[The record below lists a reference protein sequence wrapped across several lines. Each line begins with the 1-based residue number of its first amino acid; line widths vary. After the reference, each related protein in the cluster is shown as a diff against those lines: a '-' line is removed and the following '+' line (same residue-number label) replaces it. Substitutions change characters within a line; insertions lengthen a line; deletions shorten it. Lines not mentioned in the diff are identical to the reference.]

1 MAGWLVFHLAT
12 WRGGGHEAP
21 VSESGL
27 CVPMI
32 DNSAK
37 AIRNPLA
44 DHRPPAEGRSWG
56 RRSVSPCRVPAGA
69 GFWYPEK
76 VRSSVSIALFFL
88 LSGLFLSLLLGAIE
102 HSRKLLAVAGGCL
115 VAVVLI
121 IVLLTPVQLP
131 NLGWWNHDDEQ
142 GTEAATGSTTTTTVP
157 PGSATTSTVA
167 STLTTV
173 GVSIFI
179 PRFTVPTFDSTATT
193 GVPID
198 GRY

>member
-1 MAGWLVFHLAT
+1 M
-12 WRGGGHEAP
+12 
-21 VSESGL
+21 
-27 CVPMI
+27 
-32 DNSAK
+32 
-37 AIRNPLA
+37 
-44 DHRPPAEGRSWG
+44 
-56 RRSVSPCRVPAGA
+56 
-69 GFWYPEK
+69 
-76 VRSSVSIALFFL
+76 RSSVSIALFLL

-131 NLGWWNHDDEQ
+131 NLGWWNHDNEQ

-179 PRFTVPTFDSTATT
+179 PKFTVSTFDSTATT